1 MLFHELRHT
10 QATNLLANGVDVKTV
25 QTRMGHANASITL
38 NWYSHAVPENDRK
51 AADMLGELYAQKV
64 DDKPRIIDLKT
75 A

>member
-1 MLFHELRHT
+1 M
-10 QATNLLANGVDVKTV
+10 DVKTV

>member
-1 MLFHELRHT
+1 MEQRAWCWT
-10 QATNLLANGVDVKTV
+10 DVYKR
-25 QTRMGHANASITL
+25 QGHANASITL

-51 AADMLGELYAQKV
+51 AADMRGELYAQKV